1 MISVLELSKSF
12 GNHQVLKRIN
22 LTFEPGRIYG
32 IVGENGS
39 GKTTLFRCIAGLES
53 YAGTIQSPYPVLK
66 DHTGF
71 LPTNPE
77 YLSRITGWEFLKLV
91 CIARGIREE
100 AFEEQNIFDLPL
112 DQYADTYSTGMKKK
126 LALMGILLQKN
137 DLFILDEPFNGVDIH
152 SNMIIVDI
160 IRKLKSMQKTVLIS
174 SHIFATLQQTCDCI
188 HLLQDG
194 TMARTVAPDEYGE
207 LEEQMK
213 SFVVGDRINRIRIG

>member
-1 MISVLELSKSF
+1 
-12 GNHQVLKRIN
+12 
-22 LTFEPGRIYG
+22 
-32 IVGENGS
+32 
-39 GKTTLFRCIAGLES
+39 
-53 YAGTIQSPYPVLK
+53 
-66 DHTGF
+66 
-71 LPTNPE
+71 
-77 YLSRITGWEFLKLV
+77 LSRITGWEFLKLV

-152 SNMIIVDI
+152 SNMIILDI